1 MQVAALSAQLRKFTS
16 VGAILALAPFAAQA
30 QVVGAYDG
38 GNCYPFSCLASDS
51 GGSTYQQV
59 YLASAFSGTTTFNT
73 IRFFQDSPGLMD
85 SATYDISF
93 STTSASVGAL
103 DSTWANNIGGD
114 SAFFGT
120 FTLGGSMPS
129 VLTLTG
135 NAFNYDPTLG
145 NLLMHVGISN
155 LTEAHGYESYFQA
168 DYAGVEVSRM
178 WAYGGSSTGSTGTG
192 ALRTEFTTV
201 AAPVPEPETYAMMLA
216 GLGLLG
222 VMARRRKQK
231 LNA

>member
-1 MQVAALSAQLRKFTS
+1 
-16 VGAILALAPFAAQA
+16 
-30 QVVGAYDG
+30 
-38 GNCYPFSCLASDS
+38 
-51 GGSTYQQV
+51 
-59 YLASAFSGTTTFNT
+59 
-73 IRFFQDSPGLMD
+73 MD

-155 LTEAHGYESYFQA
+155 LTEAHGYESYFQN
-168 DYAGVEVSRM
+168 GLRTVEWHPHGTAKVSRM
-178 WAYGGSSTGSTGTG
+178 WAYGGSCNALLPAAG
-192 ALRTEFTTV
+192 ALRGPSSPTV
-201 AAPVPEPETYAMMLA
+201 AS
-216 GLGLLG
+216 
-222 VMARRRKQK
+222 ARF
-231 LNA
+231 LNPRPTR